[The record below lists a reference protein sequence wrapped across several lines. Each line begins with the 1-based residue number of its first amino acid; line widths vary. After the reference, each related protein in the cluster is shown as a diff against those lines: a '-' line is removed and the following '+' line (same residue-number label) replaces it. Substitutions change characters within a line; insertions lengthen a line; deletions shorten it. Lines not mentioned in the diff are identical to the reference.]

1 MYLLKCVDHEWHG
14 ITWALISSHRKIV
27 DKIDKDKDGKITAKE
42 LGDWI
47 KFTRDQHN
55 EENVNQRWKE
65 LIERVQGLKLRDD
78 PASKETVDPN
88 GPITW
93 EEYKR
98 AGYGEKPGIERS
110 FIYSFIYSQRHVSW
124 TLVQDTFQN
133 RYLCWQCQS
142 KILKNGMYVAQ
153 KLWHHI

>member
-1 MYLLKCVDHEWHG
+1 MNK
-14 ITWALISSHRKIV
+14 IKAPISSHRKLV

-47 KFTRDQHN
+47 KLTRDQHN
-55 EENVNQRWKE
+55 EETVNQRWNE

-78 PASKETVDPN
+78 PDSKETVDPN

-98 AGYGEKPGIERS
+98 ASYGEKPGIE
-110 FIYSFIYSQRHVSW
+110 
-124 TLVQDTFQN
+124 
-133 RYLCWQCQS
+133 S
-142 KILKNGMYVAQ
+142 KIIILS
-153 KLWHHI
+153 WHYTVQFYMPIAVLYKITICAPDVVILITE